1 MSDSSKKRNPWP
13 IVIVAYFAVF
23 ITFIVG
29 FIVFATRQHVDLVR
43 NDYYEEEV
51 HFQQQLERIQRT
63 RDQGG
68 LVAVKYDDTHRC
80 IMLSLPAARE
90 RSASGVIHFYRPSD
104 AALDQDVRLA
114 LAADGTQQVDAKKL
128 RGGLWKVRVQWL
140 MDGQEYFFD
149 QALVVPSVH
158 GS

>member
-1 MSDSSKKRNPWP
+1 MSHLRKPCNPWP
-13 IVIVAYFAVF
+13 IAIVAYFAIF

-63 RDQGG
+63 REQGG
-68 LVAVKYDDTHRC
+68 SMALRYDKASQCVT
-80 IMLSLPAARE
+80 LSLPAARAHE
-90 RSASGVIHFYRPSD
+90 ASGIIHFYRPSD
-104 AALDQDVRLA
+104 ATLDQEVQLA
-114 LAADGTQQVDAKKL
+114 LATDGTQQVDARKL
-128 RGGLWKVRVQWL
+128 RRGLWKVRVQCL

-149 QALVVPSVH
+149 QALVVPPVH